1 MSATQERPHSEP
13 IRPKPI
19 AYIRAPG
26 TTRRCELIPSSGL
39 SGTKL
44 PWCLPFAP
52 RRRDH
57 LRPQLQYASEALA
70 VIQRSAIFPATRQM
84 ATPVIA
90 RGLPVAGMPGNSPRC
105 VPPKAKRATTLSP
118 SAAIRSSTRTQRS
131 GNISISQ

>member
-1 MSATQERPHSEP
+1 MSATQERLHGAT
-13 IRPKPI
+13 IRLKTI
-19 AYIRAPG
+19 ACIGETG

-84 ATPVIA
+84 AISVIA
-90 RGLPVAGMPGNSPRC
+90 CGLPVAGMPRNFPRC
-105 VPPKAKRATTLSP
+105 VPRKAKRATTLSP